1 MYNNYYNN
9 SIQLKIIKVN
19 GEYPLPQKE
28 NVMDTYIQYTVK
40 GLNANIKDN
49 KIQLSFMKTSEPIPF
64 FKIRDEISIKFKSLK
79 TNEEI
84 ISFINSYGNIF
95 KERNGSIDLQTL
107 KDEVK
112 ILRNILRMITILK
125 NVDDANDLI
134 EKVKKLNLD
143 FLDKKMQDYM
153 QQLGKLEEYNNYYFW
168 KNDKYKAG
176 NAIKELKYAINNKYT
191 IEKDNNEDYIF
202 IGLHGIP
209 LQDLKTDVYYILNT
223 LFIRILSNVTLRLDY
238 IDIKHNFRNS
248 QQVHTLLE
256 AIYLYVYNS
265 LGTDNSIRSC
275 NNPNCDNVLIGEHE
289 KKKYCCDKCR
299 NRYNKKINSYNPIE
313 VCINKYRQR
322 AYNAYCKNIVDQYTH
337 KKIYQDLLNKR
348 NKLLKDKVREI
359 NIYEKE
365 FTKILEKYI

>member
-1 MYNNYYNN
+1 MYNNYYSN
-9 SIQLKIIKVN
+9 SIQLKIFKVN

-40 GLNANIKDN
+40 GLNASIEDN
-49 KIQLSFMKTSEPIPF
+49 TIRLSFMKASEPIPF
-64 FKIRDEISIKFKSLK
+64 FKIKKEIFIKFKSLK

-84 ISFINSYGNIF
+84 ISFLNSYGNIF

-107 KDEVK
+107 KDEAK

-125 NVDDANDLI
+125 NVDGANDLI
-134 EKVKKLNLD
+134 EKVKKLNFD
-143 FLDKKMQDYM
+143 FLDKKIQYYM
-153 QQLGKLEEYNNYYFW
+153 QQLGKLEEYNNYVFW

-176 NAIKELKYAINNKYT
+176 NAIKELKYVINNKYT
-191 IEKDNNEDYIF
+191 IEKDYIF

-223 LFIRILSNVTLRLDY
+223 LFMRILSNVTLQLDY
-238 IDIKHNFRNS
+238 IDIKHNFRNR
-248 QQVHTLLE
+248 QQVNTLLE

-348 NKLLKDKVREI
+348 NKLLSGKVQEI
-359 NIYEKE
+359 NMYEKE
-365 FTKILEKYI
+365 FTKILEKYIL